1 MTQPETIAV
10 AMSGGVDSS
19 TVAAMLAQKGE
30 STVVGLTLQLWD
42 QTRLAGKHGIP
53 DTPKAGRCCS
63 LDDVYDA
70 RRVAQHL
77 GIPYY
82 VVNQQ
87 ERFER
92 DVVRPFVDE
101 YLAGRTPIPCSL
113 CNNHLKF
120 DALLQTARSIGATRI
135 ATGHY
140 AINEFDPAR
149 QRWIL
154 KRPVDRA
161 KDQTYFLFG
170 LTQEQLARTLFPL
183 GRLTKPEVREVAR
196 SHGLALAEKP
206 DSQEICFI
214 PGGDYKQ
221 FLTAYLEEQGEH
233 FPDTAG
239 ELAASNGEVMGRHE
253 GIFNFTVGQ
262 RKGLGVSSPSALYV
276 LNIDPASHRVTVGAD
291 AELATRHLRASR
303 LNWISIPAL
312 AAPMRVQIKIRHR
325 HDPAWATLEPARESV
340 GAPGLASETGD
351 SSNQEVQAL
360 FDEPQRAVT
369 PGQSAVF
376 YDGDEVV
383 GGGWIA

>member
-1 MTQPETIAV
+1 MTEPTTIAV

-19 TVAAMLAQKGE
+19 AVAAMLAHGGE
-30 STVVGLTLQLWD
+30 MVVGLTLQLWD

-53 DTPKAGRCCS
+53 DAPKAGRCCS

-70 RRVAQHL
+70 RRVAEHL

-87 ERFER
+87 ERFEK

-120 DALLQTARSIGATRI
+120 DALLQTARSIGAGRI

-149 QRWIL
+149 GRWIL
-154 KRPVDRA
+154 KRPADRA

-170 LTQEQLARTLFPL
+170 LTQEQLAHTLFPL
-183 GRLTKPEVREVAR
+183 GGITKPEVRAAAR
-196 SHGLALAEKP
+196 SAGLALAEKP

-221 FLTAYLEEQGEH
+221 FLTAYLEEQGEQM
-233 FPDTAG
+233 PETAG
-239 ELAASNGEVMGRHE
+239 ELVASSGEVVGHHD
-253 GIFNFTVGQ
+253 GISNFTVGQ
-262 RKGLGVSSPSALYV
+262 RKGLRVSSRSPLYV
-276 LNIDPASHRVTVGAD
+276 LNIHPDSHRVTVGAE
-291 AELATRHLRASR
+291 AELTSRTLRARR

-312 AAPMRVQIKIRHR
+312 TAPMRVKIKIRHR
-325 HDPAWATLEPARESV
+325 HEPAWATLEPA
-340 GAPGLASETGD
+340 APTPNGEP
-351 SSNQEVQAL
+351 EVVAT
-360 FDEPQRAVT
+360 FDDPQRAVT

-383 GGGWIA
+383 GGGWIV

>member
-1 MTQPETIAV
+1 MTENATIAV

-19 TVAAMLAQKGE
+19 TVAAILAHSGD
-30 STVVGLTLQLWD
+30 TVVGLTLQLWD

-53 DTPKAGRCCS
+53 EQPKAGRCCS

-70 RRVAQHL
+70 RRVAEHL

-82 VVNQQ
+82 IVNQQ
-87 ERFER
+87 DRFEQ
-92 DVVRPFVDE
+92 DVVRPFVSE

-120 DALLQTARSIGATRI
+120 DQLLQTARSIGAERI

-140 AINEFDPAR
+140 AINEYDPERA
-149 QRWIL
+149 RWIL
-154 KRPVDRA
+154 KRPADLA

-170 LTQEQLARTLFPL
+170 LTQQQLSRTLFPL
-183 GRLTKPEVREVAR
+183 GRMTKPEVRGVAR
-196 SHGLALAEKP
+196 RHGLALAEKP

-221 FLTAYLEEQGEH
+221 FLTAYLEEQGEQ
-233 FPDTAG
+233 FPESAG
-239 ELAASNGEVMGRHE
+239 ELVVSSGEVIGRHE
-253 GIFNFTVGQ
+253 GISNFTVGQ
-262 RKGLGVSSPSALYV
+262 RKGLGVSSPSPLYV
-276 LNIDPASHRVTVGAD
+276 LKIDPASHRVTVGSD
-291 AELATRHLRASR
+291 AELATRTLRANR
-303 LNWISIPAL
+303 LNWIGIPAL
-312 AAPMRVQIKIRHR
+312 TAPMRVRAKIRHR
-325 HDPAWATLEPARESV
+325 HEPAWATLEPD
-340 GAPGLASETGD
+340 GLDA
-351 SSNQEVQAL
+351 VVAA

-383 GGGWIA
+383 GGGWII